1 MCIWNPLS
9 SLLYIVLDEKQLQSW
24 IIYKDRSILFEG
36 LMITAHLN
44 VIKSEFINMSRQN
57 GREAI
62 ALTPTDYRS
71 SPEEDPFLA
80 VAWSNIRWYPGGHS
94 IRALNSTE
102 NRPQTRPHSLLS
114 GPWLHQNMLLAW
126 WTPLNI
132 LFQSPWRRL
141 KKKKKKKNLSD
152 RRRQRIHGCRIVSSP
167 WLLGQT
173 YTAWPLHH
181 TPASFCVNMSNPQA
195 CLINHSAQEPM
206 EQSSHYPESCMKG
219 PPRSGC
225 KAKQN

>member
-62 ALTPTDYRS
+62 TLTPTGYRS

-80 VAWSNIRWYPGGHS
+80 VAWSNIRWCPGGHS

-102 NRPQTRPHSLLS
+102 NRPRTRPHSLLS
-114 GPWLHQNMLLAW
+114 GPWLHQNMLLS
-126 WTPLNI
+126 LVD
-132 LFQSPWRRL
+132 SL
-141 KKKKKKKNLSD
+141 KYFISITLETVKKNKNKNKKP
-152 RRRQRIHGCRIVSSP
+152 RRQKKATYSWLWDCQLSLAAGADVHSPTPSS
-167 WLLGQT
+167 
-173 YTAWPLHH
+173 H
-181 TPASFCVNMSNPQA
+181 T
-195 CLINHSAQEPM
+195 CLILCEHVK
-206 EQSSHYPESCMKG
+206 SSSLLD
-219 PPRSGC
+219 
-225 KAKQN
+225 

>member
-1 MCIWNPLS
+1 MCMWNPLS

-62 ALTPTDYRS
+62 TLTPTGYRS
-71 SPEEDPFLA
+71 SPKEDPFLA

-102 NRPQTRPHSLLS
+102 NRPQTRPYSVLS
-114 GPWLHQNMLLAW
+114 GLWLHQNMLPSLVDF
-126 WTPLNI
+126 LKYFI
-132 LFQSPWRRL
+132 LITL
-141 KKKKKKKNLSD
+141 ETIKKKKNNLSD
-152 RRRQRIHGCRIVSSP
+152 RRRQCIHGCRVVSSL

-173 YTAWPLHH
+173 CTARPLHH
-181 TPASFCVNMSNPQA
+181 TPASFRVNTSNPQA

-206 EQSSHYPESCMKG
+206 EQSSHYPESCRKG

>member
-1 MCIWNPLS
+1 MCMWNPLS

-62 ALTPTDYRS
+62 TLTPTGYRS
-71 SPEEDPFLA
+71 SPKEDPFLA

-102 NRPQTRPHSLLS
+102 NRPQTRPYSVLS
-114 GPWLHQNMLLAW
+114 GLWLHQNMLPSLVDF
-126 WTPLNI
+126 LKYFI
-132 LFQSPWRRL
+132 LITL
-141 KKKKKKKNLSD
+141 ETIKKKKKKTQ
-152 RRRQRIHGCRIVSSP
+152 RQKKAVYS
-167 WLLGQT
+167 WL
-173 YTAWPLHH
+173 
-181 TPASFCVNMSNPQA
+181 
-195 CLINHSAQEPM
+195 
-206 EQSSHYPESCMKG
+206 
-219 PPRSGC
+219 
-225 KAKQN
+225 